1 MRWTWPATN
10 ILSEKWYKSNNSI
23 SDYVLEKPEHIW
35 YANGLQLMRSRHQR
49 TPMMYRSRLVVVESV
64 HRCCSSFLA
73 RAKNSAFWIFKT
85 RLKILHEHVT
95 TTSPTFCYTSFRI
108 PFYSSRAKKKKHF
121 ARTNSAHSWIA
132 LLTYEMTSKNKRG
145 NTNFLNELKHYN
157 YMLIRNPWR
166 KIHFGV
172 FIKILAIFEIWK

>member
-1 MRWTWPATN
+1 
-10 ILSEKWYKSNNSI
+10 
-23 SDYVLEKPEHIW
+23 
-35 YANGLQLMRSRHQR
+35 MRSRHQR

-145 NTNFLNELKHYN
+145 NTNFPNPKLQMNWNKFLHLWFWLWVFCWSGIRYPGVRHSFQKPNNCLLIEAPSPSTFYLCILKD
-157 YMLIRNPWR
+157 LDQACR
-166 KIHFGV
+166 V
-172 FIKILAIFEIWK
+172 